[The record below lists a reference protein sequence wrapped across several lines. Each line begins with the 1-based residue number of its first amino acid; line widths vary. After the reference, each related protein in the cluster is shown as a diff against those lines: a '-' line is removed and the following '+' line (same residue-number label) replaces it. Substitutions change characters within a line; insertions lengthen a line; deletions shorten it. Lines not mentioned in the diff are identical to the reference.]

1 MKILIVDDEQLARE
15 RLVGVLN
22 EADPAFQIEQATN
35 GLDCLEKAQQEE
47 FNVILLDIRM
57 PGMDG
62 LETAQHL
69 SLLKPQP
76 AIIFTTAYQDHA
88 IEAFSAKAVDYLLKP
103 IRRERLLESLERA
116 SFINRAHLAELND
129 SLGDA
134 SAVRRY
140 FSVNKQGT
148 IELIPVEEVRCLKA
162 DQKYV
167 SVIWPGQESLIDE
180 SLKSIET
187 EFKGQF
193 LRVHRNA
200 LVALAHIER
209 LEKDTSGSLQ
219 IKLRDLDEKIDV
231 SRRHVQEVRKAIK
244 SLQLS

>member
-15 RLVGVLN
+15 RLVDVLQ
-22 EADPAFQIEQATN
+22 EANPALQLEQANN
-35 GLDCLEKAQQEE
+35 GLDCLEKAQQQE

-88 IEAFSAKAVDYLLKP
+88 VEAFSAKAVDYLLKP
-103 IRRERLLESLERA
+103 IRRDRLLESIERA

-129 SLGDA
+129 SLGDT
-134 SAVRRY
+134 STQRRY
-140 FSVNKQGT
+140 FSANKQGT
-148 IELIPVEEVRCLKA
+148 IELIPVKEVRYLKA

-167 SVIWPGQESLIDE
+167 SVVWPGQESLIDE

-187 EFKGQF
+187 EFAGQF

-200 LVALAHIER
+200 LVALAHIEK
-209 LEKDTSGSLQ
+209 LEKAADGSMQ
-219 IKLRDLDEKIDV
+219 VKLRDLDEKIDV
-231 SRRHVQEVRKAIK
+231 SRRHLQDVKKAIK
-244 SLQLS
+244 TLQSN